1 MSLFCILLLMK
12 ANKRLLF
19 VLLFLGS
26 FHLSYSQDDL
36 EAILNDAEKNQPS
49 KKEYTTAAFKSTRLI
64 NLHNTERLAKG
75 ALEYRICHR
84 FGRLN
89 SGAYQFWG
97 LDQAEI
103 RMGFEYGVSDWVH
116 IGIGRSSYQ
125 KTYDAFAKVAILRQ
139 SNLMPISLVYMGS
152 VAVNTIKDISPD
164 FNGRLSYVNQLII
177 GSKVNSRVSLV
188 FVPTL
193 VHRNLV
199 TEVNDAVSTVALGV
213 GGRFKLTQRLTFNTE
228 YTWRVPPQQK
238 SLAFDN
244 YKDAF
249 SIGLDIETGGHVFQ
263 LTLSN
268 ARGMFDKAYL
278 VETTGSWGAG
288 DIHFGFN
295 LIRNFTVIKKKE

>member
-1 MSLFCILLLMK
+1 MKPNKWLLIIMLLL
-12 ANKRLLF
+12 LF
-19 VLLFLGS
+19 S
-26 FHLSYSQDDL
+26 FSFCLHAQDDL
-36 EAILNDAEKNQPS
+36 EAILNNAEKEQPK

-125 KTYDAFAKVAILRQ
+125 KTYDAFTKIAILRQ

-152 VAVNTIKDISPD
+152 IAVNTIKDISPD

-177 GSKVNSRVSLV
+177 GSKVNSRISLV

-199 TEVNDAVSTVALGV
+199 TEVNDAVSNVALGI
-213 GGRFKLTQRLTFNTE
+213 GGRFKLTKRLTFNTE

-238 SLAFDN
+238 SLDFDN

-268 ARGMFDKAYL
+268 SRGMFDKAYL